1 VLDGSE
7 ARITEKWTES
17 DTYRFDASVPRAQV
31 FSIDTPP
38 PTVSGSL
45 HVGHV
50 FSYTHTDIIARY
62 QRMSGKEV
70 FYPMG
75 WDDNGLPTERRVEN
89 YFGVRC
95 DANQPYDPNLEP
107 PAKPPSSRGKFVPVS
122 RQNFI
127 ELCER
132 LTREDEKAFE
142 SLWRNL
148 GLSVDWTQTY
158 STIDAQS
165 RRASQRAFLRN
176 LSRGEAYS
184 AEAPAL
190 WDPTFQTAVA
200 QAELEDRVVSSNFI
214 DMAFGLADGDGA
226 AVVGT
231 TRPELLPACVALVV
245 NPDDTRYAD
254 LVGKEATVPLFE
266 MSVPILAH
274 RLADPAKGTGMAMI
288 CTFGDITDTI
298 WWRELQLPLRSI
310 IANNGTIAVEVPPW
324 IQSESAAAHYR
335 ELAGRGVEA
344 ARKRVVELLREAG
357 ALRSEP
363 RPITHAVKYYEKG
376 DRPVEIVTTRQWYI
390 KNGAND
396 SGLRGKLIAR
406 GNELQWHPEHMRSRY
421 EGWINGL
428 NSDWLISRQRYFGVP
443 FPLWYRLS
451 DDAEPDWS
459 DPIMAS
465 ESELPVDPQ
474 VSCPPG
480 FDESQRGQPGGFI
493 GEPDVMDTWATSSLT
508 PYIACGWEEDADLF
522 SRTFPMDMRPQAHD
536 IIRTW
541 LFSSLLRAELES
553 GQLPWTHAALSGW
566 ILDPD
571 RKKMSK
577 SKGNVVTPQYLLDR
591 YGADGVRYW
600 AALARPGV
608 DTAFDEGQMKNGKRL
623 AIKLLN
629 ASKFAL
635 QFDSPEAKAA
645 DITHLLD
652 TSFEAFLDKTLA
664 EAADKLDG
672 FDYAGALD
680 NIERAFWSFCDFY
693 IELAKDRAYAGEGAA
708 SMSAPRSLVG
718 GLDKFT
724 RALAPYIPFMT
735 EEVWSNWGH
744 HTSVHRQPWPVP
756 DITPAAALAD
766 PYFAAV
772 ESLRAIRS
780 AKSAAKVTV
789 GTPVGMIVLQVPVS
803 AESFIDAILDDIRGA
818 ARAEALKVKVG
829 GDQWSAK
836 VVEATTII
844 EG

>member
-1 VLDGSE
+1 
-7 ARITEKWTES
+7 
-17 DTYRFDASVPRAQV
+17 
-31 FSIDTPP
+31 
-38 PTVSGSL
+38 
-45 HVGHV
+45 
-50 FSYTHTDIIARY
+50 
-62 QRMSGKEV
+62 M
-70 FYPMG
+70 
-75 WDDNGLPTERRVEN
+75 
-89 YFGVRC
+89 
-95 DANQPYDPNLEP
+95 
-107 PAKPPSSRGKFVPVS
+107 
-122 RQNFI
+122 
-127 ELCER
+127 
-132 LTREDEKAFE
+132 
-142 SLWRNL
+142 
-148 GLSVDWTQTY
+148 
-158 STIDAQS
+158 
-165 RRASQRAFLRN
+165 
-176 LSRGEAYS
+176 
-184 AEAPAL
+184 
-190 WDPTFQTAVA
+190 
-200 QAELEDRVVSSNFI
+200 
-214 DMAFGLADGDGA
+214 
-226 AVVGT
+226 
-231 TRPELLPACVALVV
+231 
-245 NPDDTRYAD
+245 
-254 LVGKEATVPLFE
+254 
-266 MSVPILAH
+266 
-274 RLADPAKGTGMAMI
+274 
-288 CTFGDITDTI
+288 
-298 WWRELQLPLRSI
+298 
-310 IANNGTIAVEVPPW
+310 
-324 IQSESAAAHYR
+324 
-335 ELAGRGVEA
+335 
-344 ARKRVVELLREAG
+344 
-357 ALRSEP
+357 
-363 RPITHAVKYYEKG
+363 KYYEKG

-396 SGLRGKLIAR
+396 YELRGKLIAR
-406 GNELQWHPEHMRSRY
+406 GKELQWHPEHMRSRY

-451 DDAEPDWS
+451 DDGEPDWS

-553 GQLPWTHAALSGW
+553 GQLPWKHAALSGW

-645 DITHLLD
+645 DIMHPLD

-756 DITPAAALAD
+756 DITPAAGLAD

-789 GTPVGMIVLQVPVS
+789 GTPVGMIVLQVPAS

-836 VVEATTII
+836 VVKATANI

>member
-1 VLDGSE
+1 
-7 ARITEKWTES
+7 
-17 DTYRFDASVPRAQV
+17 
-31 FSIDTPP
+31 
-38 PTVSGSL
+38 
-45 HVGHV
+45 
-50 FSYTHTDIIARY
+50 
-62 QRMSGKEV
+62 
-70 FYPMG
+70 
-75 WDDNGLPTERRVEN
+75 
-89 YFGVRC
+89 
-95 DANQPYDPNLEP
+95 
-107 PAKPPSSRGKFVPVS
+107 
-122 RQNFI
+122 
-127 ELCER
+127 
-132 LTREDEKAFE
+132 
-142 SLWRNL
+142 
-148 GLSVDWTQTY
+148 
-158 STIDAQS
+158 
-165 RRASQRAFLRN
+165 
-176 LSRGEAYS
+176 
-184 AEAPAL
+184 
-190 WDPTFQTAVA
+190 
-200 QAELEDRVVSSNFI
+200 
-214 DMAFGLADGDGA
+214 
-226 AVVGT
+226 
-231 TRPELLPACVALVV
+231 
-245 NPDDTRYAD
+245 
-254 LVGKEATVPLFE
+254 

-324 IQSESAAAHYR
+324 IQSEAAAAHYR

-357 ALRSEP
+357 ALRREP

-480 FDESQRGQPGGFI
+480 FDESQRGQPGGYI

-645 DITHLLD
+645 DIMHPLD
-652 TSFEAFLDKTLA
+652 TSFAAFLDNTLA

-756 DITPAAALAD
+756 DITPAAGLAD

-789 GTPVGMIVLQVPVS
+789 GTPVGMIVLQVPAS

-836 VVEATTII
+836 VVKATANI

>member
-1 VLDGSE
+1 
-7 ARITEKWTES
+7 
-17 DTYRFDASVPRAQV
+17 
-31 FSIDTPP
+31 
-38 PTVSGSL
+38 
-45 HVGHV
+45 
-50 FSYTHTDIIARY
+50 
-62 QRMSGKEV
+62 
-70 FYPMG
+70 
-75 WDDNGLPTERRVEN
+75 
-89 YFGVRC
+89 
-95 DANQPYDPNLEP
+95 
-107 PAKPPSSRGKFVPVS
+107 
-122 RQNFI
+122 
-127 ELCER
+127 
-132 LTREDEKAFE
+132 
-142 SLWRNL
+142 
-148 GLSVDWTQTY
+148 
-158 STIDAQS
+158 
-165 RRASQRAFLRN
+165 
-176 LSRGEAYS
+176 
-184 AEAPAL
+184 
-190 WDPTFQTAVA
+190 
-200 QAELEDRVVSSNFI
+200 
-214 DMAFGLADGDGA
+214 
-226 AVVGT
+226 
-231 TRPELLPACVALVV
+231 
-245 NPDDTRYAD
+245 
-254 LVGKEATVPLFE
+254 
-266 MSVPILAH
+266 
-274 RLADPAKGTGMAMI
+274 
-288 CTFGDITDTI
+288 
-298 WWRELQLPLRSI
+298 
-310 IANNGTIAVEVPPW
+310 
-324 IQSESAAAHYR
+324 
-335 ELAGRGVEA
+335 
-344 ARKRVVELLREAG
+344 
-357 ALRSEP
+357 
-363 RPITHAVKYYEKG
+363 
-376 DRPVEIVTTRQWYI
+376 
-390 KNGAND
+390 
-396 SGLRGKLIAR
+396 
-406 GNELQWHPEHMRSRY
+406 
-421 EGWINGL
+421 
-428 NSDWLISRQRYFGVP
+428 
-443 FPLWYRLS
+443 
-451 DDAEPDWS
+451 
-459 DPIMAS
+459 
-465 ESELPVDPQ
+465 
-474 VSCPPG
+474 
-480 FDESQRGQPGGFI
+480 
-493 GEPDVMDTWATSSLT
+493 
-508 PYIACGWEEDADLF
+508 
-522 SRTFPMDMRPQAHD
+522 MDMRPQAHD

-553 GQLPWTHAALSGW
+553 GQLPWKHAALSGW

-645 DITHLLD
+645 DIMHPLD
-652 TSFEAFLDKTLA
+652 TSFEAFLDNTLA

-756 DITPAAALAD
+756 DITPAAGLAD

-789 GTPVGMIVLQVPVS
+789 GTPVGMIVLQVPAS

>member
-1 VLDGSE
+1 
-7 ARITEKWTES
+7 
-17 DTYRFDASVPRAQV
+17 
-31 FSIDTPP
+31 
-38 PTVSGSL
+38 
-45 HVGHV
+45 
-50 FSYTHTDIIARY
+50 
-62 QRMSGKEV
+62 M
-70 FYPMG
+70 
-75 WDDNGLPTERRVEN
+75 
-89 YFGVRC
+89 
-95 DANQPYDPNLEP
+95 
-107 PAKPPSSRGKFVPVS
+107 
-122 RQNFI
+122 
-127 ELCER
+127 
-132 LTREDEKAFE
+132 
-142 SLWRNL
+142 
-148 GLSVDWTQTY
+148 
-158 STIDAQS
+158 
-165 RRASQRAFLRN
+165 
-176 LSRGEAYS
+176 
-184 AEAPAL
+184 
-190 WDPTFQTAVA
+190 
-200 QAELEDRVVSSNFI
+200 
-214 DMAFGLADGDGA
+214 
-226 AVVGT
+226 
-231 TRPELLPACVALVV
+231 ALVV

-310 IANNGTIAVEVPPW
+310 IAKNGTIGVEVPPW
-324 IQSESAAAHYR
+324 TQSESAAAHYR

-357 ALRSEP
+357 ALRREP

-396 SGLRGKLIAR
+396 YGLRGKLIAR
-406 GNELQWHPEHMRSRY
+406 GKELQWHPEHMRSRY

-553 GQLPWTHAALSGW
+553 GQLPWKHAALSGW

-635 QFDSPEAKAA
+635 QFDSAEAKAA
-645 DITHLLD
+645 DIRHPLD
-652 TSFEAFLDKTLA
+652 TSFEAFLDNTLA

-789 GTPVGMIVLQVPVS
+789 GTPVGMIVLQVPAS

-836 VVEATTII
+836 VVKATANI

>member
-1 VLDGSE
+1 MNEFRLGLLKERADKIRPELAE
-7 ARITEKWTES
+7 AR
-17 DTYRFDASVPRAQV
+17 
-31 FSIDTPP
+31 
-38 PTVSGSL
+38 
-45 HVGHV
+45 
-50 FSYTHTDIIARY
+50 
-62 QRMSGKEV
+62 
-70 FYPMG
+70 
-75 WDDNGLPTERRVEN
+75 
-89 YFGVRC
+89 
-95 DANQPYDPNLEP
+95 
-107 PAKPPSSRGKFVPVS
+107 RGKFVPVS

-132 LTREDEKAFE
+132 LTSEDEKAFE
-142 SLWRNL
+142 SLWRSL

-158 STIDAQS
+158 STIDARS
-165 RRASQRAFLRN
+165 RRASQRAFLGN

-214 DMAFGLADGDGA
+214 EMAFGPADGDGA

-231 TRPELLPACVALVV
+231 TRPELLPACVGLVV
-245 NPDDTRYAD
+245 NPDDTRCAD
-254 LVGKEATVPLFE
+254 LVGREATVPLFE

-310 IANNGTIAVEVPPW
+310 IANNGAIAVEVPPW

-344 ARKRVVELLREAG
+344 ARQRVVELLRAAG
-357 ALRSEP
+357 ALRREP

-396 SGLRGKLIAR
+396 DGLRGKLIAR
-406 GNELQWHPEHMRSRY
+406 GKELQWHPEHMRSRY
-421 EGWINGL
+421 QGWINGL

-474 VSCPPG
+474 VSCAPG

-522 SRTFPMDMRPQAHD
+522 SRTFPMDMRPQGHD

-553 GQLPWTHAALSGW
+553 GQLPWKHAALSGW

-623 AIKLLN
+623 AIKLRN

-635 QFDSPEAKAA
+635 QFDSAEAKAA
-645 DITHLLD
+645 DIMHPLD

-780 AKSAAKVTV
+780 AKSAATVSV
-789 GTPVGMIVLQVPVS
+789 GTPVGMIVLQVPAS
-803 AESFIDAILDDIRGA
+803 AEAFIDAILDDIRGA

-836 VVEATTII
+836 VVKPIPNI

>member
-1 VLDGSE
+1 
-7 ARITEKWTES
+7 
-17 DTYRFDASVPRAQV
+17 
-31 FSIDTPP
+31 
-38 PTVSGSL
+38 
-45 HVGHV
+45 
-50 FSYTHTDIIARY
+50 
-62 QRMSGKEV
+62 
-70 FYPMG
+70 
-75 WDDNGLPTERRVEN
+75 
-89 YFGVRC
+89 
-95 DANQPYDPNLEP
+95 
-107 PAKPPSSRGKFVPVS
+107 
-122 RQNFI
+122 
-127 ELCER
+127 
-132 LTREDEKAFE
+132 
-142 SLWRNL
+142 
-148 GLSVDWTQTY
+148 
-158 STIDAQS
+158 
-165 RRASQRAFLRN
+165 
-176 LSRGEAYS
+176 
-184 AEAPAL
+184 
-190 WDPTFQTAVA
+190 
-200 QAELEDRVVSSNFI
+200 
-214 DMAFGLADGDGA
+214 
-226 AVVGT
+226 
-231 TRPELLPACVALVV
+231 
-245 NPDDTRYAD
+245 
-254 LVGKEATVPLFE
+254 
-266 MSVPILAH
+266 
-274 RLADPAKGTGMAMI
+274 MI

-480 FDESQRGQPGGFI
+480 FDESQRGQPGGYI

-553 GQLPWTHAALSGW
+553 GQLPWKHAALSGW

-635 QFDSPEAKAA
+635 QFDSPEAKTA
-645 DITHLLD
+645 DIRHPLD
-652 TSFEAFLDKTLA
+652 TSFAAFLHKTLA

-789 GTPVGMIVLQVPVS
+789 GTPVGMIVLQVPAS

-818 ARAEALKVKVG
+818 ARAEALKVKVA

-836 VVEATTII
+836 VVKATANI

>member
-1 VLDGSE
+1 
-7 ARITEKWTES
+7 
-17 DTYRFDASVPRAQV
+17 
-31 FSIDTPP
+31 
-38 PTVSGSL
+38 
-45 HVGHV
+45 
-50 FSYTHTDIIARY
+50 
-62 QRMSGKEV
+62 
-70 FYPMG
+70 
-75 WDDNGLPTERRVEN
+75 
-89 YFGVRC
+89 
-95 DANQPYDPNLEP
+95 
-107 PAKPPSSRGKFVPVS
+107 
-122 RQNFI
+122 
-127 ELCER
+127 
-132 LTREDEKAFE
+132 
-142 SLWRNL
+142 
-148 GLSVDWTQTY
+148 
-158 STIDAQS
+158 
-165 RRASQRAFLRN
+165 
-176 LSRGEAYS
+176 
-184 AEAPAL
+184 
-190 WDPTFQTAVA
+190 
-200 QAELEDRVVSSNFI
+200 
-214 DMAFGLADGDGA
+214 
-226 AVVGT
+226 
-231 TRPELLPACVALVV
+231 
-245 NPDDTRYAD
+245 
-254 LVGKEATVPLFE
+254 VPLFE

-357 ALRSEP
+357 ALRREP

-396 SGLRGKLIAR
+396 DGLRGKLIAR
-406 GNELQWHPEHMRSRY
+406 GKELHWHPEHLRSRY

-553 GQLPWTHAALSGW
+553 GQLPWKHAALSGW

-635 QFDSPEAKAA
+635 QFDSAEAKAA
-645 DITHLLD
+645 DIMHPLD

-789 GTPVGMIVLQVPVS
+789 GTPVGMIVLQVPAS

-836 VVEATTII
+836 VVKATANI

>member
-1 VLDGSE
+1 
-7 ARITEKWTES
+7 
-17 DTYRFDASVPRAQV
+17 
-31 FSIDTPP
+31 
-38 PTVSGSL
+38 
-45 HVGHV
+45 
-50 FSYTHTDIIARY
+50 
-62 QRMSGKEV
+62 M
-70 FYPMG
+70 
-75 WDDNGLPTERRVEN
+75 
-89 YFGVRC
+89 
-95 DANQPYDPNLEP
+95 
-107 PAKPPSSRGKFVPVS
+107 
-122 RQNFI
+122 
-127 ELCER
+127 
-132 LTREDEKAFE
+132 
-142 SLWRNL
+142 
-148 GLSVDWTQTY
+148 
-158 STIDAQS
+158 
-165 RRASQRAFLRN
+165 
-176 LSRGEAYS
+176 
-184 AEAPAL
+184 
-190 WDPTFQTAVA
+190 
-200 QAELEDRVVSSNFI
+200 SSNFI
-214 DMAFGLADGDGA
+214 DMAFGPADGDGA

-357 ALRSEP
+357 ALRREP

-396 SGLRGKLIAR
+396 DGLRGKLIAR

-553 GQLPWTHAALSGW
+553 GQLPWKHAALSGW

-635 QFDSPEAKAA
+635 QFDSAEAKAA
-645 DITHLLD
+645 DIMHPLD

-789 GTPVGMIVLQVPVS
+789 GTPVGMIVLQVPAS

-836 VVEATTII
+836 VVKATANI

>member
-1 VLDGSE
+1 MLDGSE

-158 STIDAQS
+158 STIDARS

-200 QAELEDRVVSSNFI
+200 QAELEDRVVSSHLI
-214 DMAFGLADGDGA
+214 EMAFGPADGDRA

-310 IANNGTIAVEVPPW
+310 IAKNGTMAVEVPPW

-357 ALRSEP
+357 ALRREP
-363 RPITHAVKYYEKG
+363 QPITHEVKYYEKG

-396 SGLRGKLIAR
+396 YELRGKLIAR

-553 GQLPWTHAALSGW
+553 GQLPWKHAALSGW

-635 QFDSPEAKAA
+635 QFDSAEAKAA
-645 DITHLLD
+645 DIMHPLD

-693 IELAKDRAYAGEGAA
+693 IELAKDRAYAGQGAA

-756 DITPAAALAD
+756 DITPAAGLAD

-789 GTPVGMIVLQVPVS
+789 GTPVGMIVLQVPAS

-836 VVEATTII
+836 VVKATTII